1 MKDQRWR
8 RRRSAARTDGKR
20 RPLLSCTRI
29 GKFRVSV
36 KEVKQGR
43 ERVKRELLG
52 RTEDLFQGL
61 ENGVLAVEVE
71 AAVDAVVEDGEPS
84 RLGPLV
90 RVSLVLV
97 SSKVPGS
104 SRPSLSGILPPARAG
119 ELTSAEQGQPD
130 LRTTGGRGDVRWSGG

>member
-84 RLGPLV
+84 RLSPLV

-104 SRPSLSGILPPARAG
+104 SRPSLSGILPPRTRRRAHICG
-119 ELTSAEQGQPD
+119 AGLA
-130 LRTTGGRGDVRWSGG
+130 